1 MKVSFIVVVDK
12 KGAMGCNNRLL
23 WHLPDELKF
32 FKAQTTGK
40 TVIMGRKTFESIGK
54 VLPNRTNIILSK
66 NTNYDVEGC
75 EILNSIPQCEV
86 FLERSGRDKEVFVI
100 GGESIFK
107 QTFEYAE
114 RILITV
120 VDDIYEGADTYFP
133 NFDIIFKKN
142 ENWNKPKMLLNHGVD
157 EKHPFSFKT
166 YEILRDK
173 RKSSKSKSSVDQ
185 FSLVLA

>member
-1 MKVSFIVVVDK
+1 MNVSFIVVVDK
-12 KGAMGCNNRLL
+12 KGAMGCNNKLL

-54 VLPNRTNIILSK
+54 ALPNRTNIILSK
-66 NTNYDVEGC
+66 NKTYDAEGC
-75 EILNSIPQCEV
+75 EILNSIPECDL
-86 FLERSGRDKEVFVI
+86 FLEANGNDKEVFVI

-107 QTFEYAE
+107 QTFKYAD

-133 NFDIIFKKN
+133 NFNSIFKNKT
-142 ENWNKPKMLLNHGVD
+142 WNKPKELLDHSKD
-157 EKHPFSFKT
+157 DKHAFSFKT

-173 RKSSKSKSSVDQ
+173 RKIAKSKTSVDQ
-185 FSLVLA
+185 FSLELA